1 MRKTESPKM
10 VSKRLYLHYLRS
22 YERFMYFSQT
32 WNLTIAKNTN
42 VNQRKSKNHEELN
55 FSREKVQKYEKNWKS
70 KNDFKS
76 RLRALN
82 KELWAIYVFFQTW
95 NLTIT
100 KNTNVTKGKSKIM
113 INWTCAGWRV
123 IILVLQSTSY

>member
-1 MRKTESPKM
+1 
-10 VSKRLYLHYLRS
+10 
-22 YERFMYFSQT
+22 MYFSQT

-42 VNQRKSKNHEELN
+42 VNEQKSKNYEELN